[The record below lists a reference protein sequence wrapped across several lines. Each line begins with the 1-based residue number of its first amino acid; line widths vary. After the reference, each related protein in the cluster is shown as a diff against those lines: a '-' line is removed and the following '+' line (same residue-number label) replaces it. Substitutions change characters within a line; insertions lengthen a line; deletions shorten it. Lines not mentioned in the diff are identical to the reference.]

1 MPNRS
6 NDGNERPEEEDDYND
21 FFSGLQQQIVSE
33 SRMDGPPTQD
43 IFEGEDEDF
52 ESQLDS
58 TKGLRDMIAA
68 RN

>member
-1 MPNRS
+1 
-6 NDGNERPEEEDDYND
+6 
-21 FFSGLQQQIVSE
+21 
-33 SRMDGPPTQD
+33 MDGPPTQD